1 MHAQTVSVVD
11 EQMKDLDE
19 QMTSLDDFVAHAR
32 CQNAQHHDQHSES
45 LQSLSK
51 TVEGSYG
58 SINSHFKE
66 TLSRVQGLG
75 SDMDTAAREAQSAL
89 EPAAEGLREPL
100 AELRQRITSTSLQEY
115 QPTGETP
122 RKTTYDYPTSLPQ
135 TKDHAKLIE
144 EMHGASSP
152 RGPAASGGLV
162 YADADTTL
170 RENRS
175 PTHPGSSDE
184 PAPADRDSL
193 AMSLREVHP
202 NISANTSVCDSRSSL
217 ASMVHGYSAS
227 LADTSVDTDGPLHKK
242 SRTARSSLKGGLRA
256 MGSVEGREN
265 MPPTIPVV
273 GSGSAG
279 RAGEIFAQSVSRR
292 KSPRLN

>member
-1 MHAQTVSVVD
+1 MR
-11 EQMKDLDE
+11 DLDE
-19 QMTSLDDFVAHAR
+19 QMTSLDDFVTHAR

-45 LQSLSK
+45 LHSLSE

-58 SINSHFKE
+58 SINSHFKD
-66 TLSRVQGLG
+66 TFSRVQSLG
-75 SDMDTAAREAQSAL
+75 SDMDTATREAQSAL

-100 AELRQRITSTSLQEY
+100 AELRQDIASTSLQEY

-122 RKTTYDYPTSLPQ
+122 RKMVYEYPTSLPQ

-152 RGPAASGGLV
+152 RGPTGSVGLV
-162 YADADTTL
+162 FADADPTL

-175 PTHPGSSDE
+175 PAHPGPSDDS
-184 PAPADRDSL
+184 APPDRDSL

-202 NISANTSVCDSRSSL
+202 NVSANTSSVYDSRSSL
-217 ASMVHGYSAS
+217 MSMVHGYGAS
-227 LADTSVDTDGPLHKK
+227 VSDTSVDTDGPLHKK
-242 SRTARSSLKGGLRA
+242 SRTGRSSLKGSVRA
-256 MGSVEGREN
+256 MGTAEGREN
-265 MPPTIPVV
+265 VPPTIPVV